1 MDEKYN
7 EPQELSDLIDKESE
21 NVNYILRGFIRNPE
35 YISDLHDEKIIGI
48 IEVRSSGKDSK
59 DYFIPFDL
67 ENKKLNMERTLNILK
82 FFDRINLEL
91 SFDGKYTNKKNGLLS
106 MVFKIEKI
114 ELKNYPE
121 LSFF

>member
-48 IEVRSSGKDSK
+48 IEVRSSGKDNK